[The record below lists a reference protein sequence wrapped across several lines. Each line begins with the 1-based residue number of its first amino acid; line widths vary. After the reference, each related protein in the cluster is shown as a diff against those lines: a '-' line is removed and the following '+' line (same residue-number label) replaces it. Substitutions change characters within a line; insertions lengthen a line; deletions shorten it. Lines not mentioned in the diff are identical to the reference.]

1 MLRIEAQ
8 RRRAGISLTPLIDVV
23 FLLLIFFMLASTF
36 ARERAL
42 PLVLGAA
49 SGDAPVTG
57 AILVRVDG
65 DRLDLNGIAVGR
77 DELAAAFARRAAEED
92 PPAVVVHGAPGTS
105 VAAVVAVVDLARAAG
120 LTEVALSGAAAP

>member
-1 MLRIEAQ
+1 MLRIEAP
-8 RRRAGISLTPLIDVV
+8 RRRTAISLTPLIDVV

-36 ARERAL
+36 AADRSL

-49 SGDAPVTG
+49 AGNAPLAG

-65 DRLDLNGIAVGR
+65 DRLDLNGVGVDR
-77 DELAAAFARRAAEED
+77 EELRAAFARRAMEES
-92 PPAVVVHGAPGTS
+92 PPAVVIHGAPGAP

-120 LTEVALSGAAAP
+120 LARVALSGAGAP